1 MLLKNIKFIILIF
14 LFYQT
19 PVNSKSVSFDNFNS
33 KNLSRYFSG
42 IVAYENKDNSSAL
55 NFFNSSKILLDQ
67 HDPFL
72 KRYIYSLVLEN
83 KISQAINI
91 IKSNKNK
98 NNTDYFDAHLLL
110 IIDYL
115 KKNNLSGAYSHL
127 IEMENLI
134 SDDRVD
140 AAILESLKDYIFTF
154 KEIKILKNKKNFGK
168 LSSISEAFQ
177 RCYIQDDNTDAYFS
191 KLINNPEID
200 YSRYIFFYLAYLI
213 ENDRIIE
220 AKKITDDIHYINST
234 LLLSQGKSWI
244 EKGNFDQFQKV
255 FSCRNPNDIIS
266 EFLFLISN
274 LYSSEDSF
282 EKSNFYLNLSNF
294 LNPKFIFNLSL
305 VAENQYLNKEYK
317 KARKTL
323 KKLDNKNNIFY
334 DWYRIKKEAQIIA
347 KEVGNNE
354 SLNFI
359 NSEFKKIV
367 SPNKKILF
375 DMANFYKNFKKYDEA
390 IIYYTQLIEIF
401 DDNSEIKQDLL
412 YRRGGTYERMKEY
425 SKSDKD
431 LQDSLK
437 IDPDDAYVLNYLAYS
452 WLERNFKIEEAIKM
466 LETAYEL
473 ESDDPYIIDS
483 IGWAYYL
490 TNDYKKAE
498 KFLKRAVELMPDDSI
513 VNDHYGDILW
523 KLDRKIQ
530 ARYFWRNVLKMEDVD
545 EEMLNK
551 INKKIIE
558 GLKNS

>member
-19 PVNSKSVSFDNFNS
+19 PVNSKSVSFDDFNS

-177 RCYIQDDNTDAYFS
+177 RCYIQDNNTDAYFS

-401 DDNSEIKQDLL
+401 NDNSEIKQDLL

-431 LQDSLK
+431 LLDSLK

>member
-1 MLLKNIKFIILIF
+1 MLLKNVKFIILIF

-19 PVNSKSVSFDNFNS
+19 PVNSKSVSFDDFNS

-91 IKSNKNK
+91 IKRNKNK

-115 KKNNLSGAYSHL
+115 KKNNLSEAYSHL

-244 EKGNFDQFQKV
+244 EKGNFNQFQKV

-523 KLDRKIQ
+523 KLNRKIQ

>member
-19 PVNSKSVSFDNFNS
+19 PVNSKSVSFDDFNS

-91 IKSNKNK
+91 IKRNKNK

-115 KKNNLSGAYSHL
+115 KKNNLSEAYSYL

>member
-19 PVNSKSVSFDNFNS
+19 PVNSKSVSFDDFNS

-91 IKSNKNK
+91 IKRNKNK

-177 RCYIQDDNTDAYFS
+177 RCYIQDDNTDDYFS
-191 KLINNPEID
+191 KLINNSEID

-359 NSEFKKIV
+359 NSEFNKIV

-437 IDPDDAYVLNYLAYS
+437 LDPDDAYVLNYLAYS

>member
-1 MLLKNIKFIILIF
+1 MLLKNFKFIILIF

-19 PVNSKSVSFDNFNS
+19 PVNSKSVSFDDFNS

-91 IKSNKNK
+91 IKRNKNK

-347 KEVGNNE
+347 KEVGNNQ

>member
-19 PVNSKSVSFDNFNS
+19 PVNSKSVSFDDFNS

-191 KLINNPEID
+191 KLINNSEID

>member
-1 MLLKNIKFIILIF
+1 MLLKNVKFIILIF

-19 PVNSKSVSFDNFNS
+19 PVNSKSVSFDDFNS

-91 IKSNKNK
+91 IKRNKNK

-115 KKNNLSGAYSHL
+115 KKNNLSEAYSHL

-177 RCYIQDDNTDAYFS
+177 RCYIQDSNTDAYFS

-220 AKKITDDIHYINST
+220 AKEITDDIHYINST

-244 EKGNFDQFQKV
+244 EKGNFNQFQKV

>member
-1 MLLKNIKFIILIF
+1 MLLKNVKFIILIF

-19 PVNSKSVSFDNFNS
+19 PVNSKSVSFDDFNS

-244 EKGNFDQFQKV
+244 EKGNFNQFQKV

-401 DDNSEIKQDLL
+401 DDNSEIKKDLL

-437 IDPDDAYVLNYLAYS
+437 LDPDDAYVLNYLAYS

>member
-19 PVNSKSVSFDNFNS
+19 PVNSKSVSFDDFNS

-91 IKSNKNK
+91 IKRNKNK

-115 KKNNLSGAYSHL
+115 KKNNLSEAYSYL
-127 IEMENLI
+127 IEMENLV

-244 EKGNFDQFQKV
+244 EKGNFNQFQKV
-255 FSCRNPNDIIS
+255 FSCRNPNDIIG

>member
-19 PVNSKSVSFDNFNS
+19 PVNSKSVSFDDFNS

-91 IKSNKNK
+91 IKSNKNR
-98 NNTDYFDAHLLL
+98 NNTYYFDAHLLL

-115 KKNNLSGAYSHL
+115 KKNNLSEAYSHL

-177 RCYIQDDNTDAYFS
+177 RCYIQDNNTDAYFS

-220 AKKITDDIHYINST
+220 AKKITDDMHYINST

>member
-19 PVNSKSVSFDNFNS
+19 PVNSKSVSFDDFNS

-91 IKSNKNK
+91 IKRNKNK

-115 KKNNLSGAYSHL
+115 KKNNLSEAYSHL

>member
-19 PVNSKSVSFDNFNS
+19 PVNSKSVSFDDFNS

-91 IKSNKNK
+91 IKRNKNK

-115 KKNNLSGAYSHL
+115 KKNNLSEAYSYL

-244 EKGNFDQFQKV
+244 EKGNFNQFQKV

-473 ESDDPYIIDS
+473 ESDDPFIIDS
-483 IGWAYYL
+483 IGWGYYL
-490 TNDYKKAE
+490 SNDYKKAE

>member
-19 PVNSKSVSFDNFNS
+19 PVNSKSVSFDDFNS

-98 NNTDYFDAHLLL
+98 KNTYYFDAHLLL

-115 KKNNLSGAYSHL
+115 KKNNLSEAYSHL

>member
-19 PVNSKSVSFDNFNS
+19 PVNSKSVSFDDFNS

-98 NNTDYFDAHLLL
+98 NNTYYFDAHLLL

-115 KKNNLSGAYSHL
+115 KKNNLSEAYSHL

-244 EKGNFDQFQKV
+244 EKGNFNQFQKV

>member
-1 MLLKNIKFIILIF
+1 MLLKNIKFIILIL

-19 PVNSKSVSFDNFNS
+19 PVNSKSVSFDDFNS

-154 KEIKILKNKKNFGK
+154 KEIKIFKNKKNFGK

-220 AKKITDDIHYINST
+220 AKKITDDMHYINST

-359 NSEFKKIV
+359 DLEFKKIV

>member
-1 MLLKNIKFIILIF
+1 MLLKNVKFIILIF

-19 PVNSKSVSFDNFNS
+19 PVNSKSVSFDDFNS

-91 IKSNKNK
+91 IKRNKNK

-115 KKNNLSGAYSHL
+115 KKNNLSEAYSHL

-244 EKGNFDQFQKV
+244 EKGNFNQFQKV

-401 DDNSEIKQDLL
+401 DDNSEIKKDLL

>member
-19 PVNSKSVSFDNFNS
+19 PVNSKSVSFDDFNS

-354 SLNFI
+354 SLKFI

>member
-1 MLLKNIKFIILIF
+1 MLLKNVKFIILIF

-19 PVNSKSVSFDNFNS
+19 PVNSKSVSFDDFNS

-244 EKGNFDQFQKV
+244 EKGNFNQFQKV

-412 YRRGGTYERMKEY
+412 YRRGGTYERMKKY

>member
-19 PVNSKSVSFDNFNS
+19 PVNSKSVSFDDFNS

-359 NSEFKKIV
+359 NSEFNKIV

>member
-19 PVNSKSVSFDNFNS
+19 PVNSKSVSFDDFNS

-91 IKSNKNK
+91 IKSNKNR
-98 NNTDYFDAHLLL
+98 NNTYYFDAHLLL

-115 KKNNLSGAYSHL
+115 KKNNLSEAYSHL

-244 EKGNFDQFQKV
+244 EKGNFNQFQKV